1 METLLH
7 KCEGI
12 VIRTNH
18 YGETNKIVTLY
29 TKEIGKVGVMARG
42 ANKPSSRLTSVSQL
56 FCHGHY
62 LFQRGKGLGSL
73 QQGEIVESMRKVR
86 EDIFLTAYC
95 SYIVE
100 LTDKVTEELQK
111 NPFLFELLRLTLQ
124 SINEG
129 KDPEI
134 LTFIY
139 EMKMLSMIGIAP
151 ELSQCSSC
159 GAAEGKFGFS
169 VREGGFLCHRC
180 FHQDPHLFK
189 VSEGTLKLLRIFY
202 FYDLHKIGNISVKES
217 TRKEIRTVLDAY
229 YDTYSGIVLKSKRFL
244 NQMSA
249 FQTAF
254 QDDNKVDRS

>member
-1 METLLH
+1 MELLLH

-12 VIRTNH
+12 VIRTNQ

-42 ANKPSSRLTSVSQL
+42 ANKPSSRLTAVSQL
-56 FCHGHY
+56 FCHGY
-62 LFQRGKGLGSL
+62 FLFQRGKGLGSL
-73 QQGEIVESMRKVR
+73 QQGDIVESMRKVR

-100 LTDKVTEELQK
+100 LTDRVTEDNQK

-139 EMKMLSMIGIAP
+139 EMKMLSVIGIAP
-151 ELSQCSSC
+151 ELSQCSCC
-159 GAAEGKFGFS
+159 GASEGKFAFS
-169 VREGGFLCHRC
+169 VREGGFICHRC
-180 FHQDPHLFK
+180 FHRDPHLLK
-189 VSEGTLKLLRIFY
+189 VSEGTLKLLRIFF
-202 FYDLHKIGNISVKES
+202 FYDLHKIGNISVKET
-217 TRKEIRTVLDAY
+217 TRKEIRKVLDAY
-229 YDTYSGIVLKSKRFL
+229 YETYSGIVLKSKRFL
-244 NQMSA
+244 NQMGSLRA
-249 FQTAF
+249 ALS
-254 QDDNKVDRS
+254 DESNES